1 LIRQEQGGPNGPA
14 RVLSGLA
21 GAAGVLLLSGCVEP
35 DPDHSNGNGLSPL
48 PGIAELSIDAG
59 ETLTLEPGQGV
70 GIAVAYA
77 GDGAWDLALACDT
90 LTSGANCLFDVWVSS
105 DDSPDG
111 ISGAT
116 GRDLEDGDRLVM
128 TDPFALRLDFLTEAD
143 NDGVGFRATPG
154 ATLRVSASLYDPAVD
169 SRLGWSDDPR
179 IISWVGHGAV
189 NWGAPTNPVDLTPDR
204 P

>member
-1 LIRQEQGGPNGPA
+1 VW

-21 GAAGVLLLSGCVEP
+21 GVVSGLLASGCVEP
-35 DPDHSNGNGLSPL
+35 DPDASNGGDLSPL

-59 ETLTLEPGQGV
+59 ETLTLEPGTGI
-70 GIAVAYA
+70 GIAVVYA
-77 GDGAWDLALACDT
+77 GDGAWDLDLACDT
-90 LTSGANCLFDVWVSS
+90 LTSGTSCLFDVWVSS

-116 GRDLEDGDRLVM
+116 GRDLEEGDRVAM
-128 TDPFALRLDFLTEAD
+128 PDPFALRLDFLTEAD
-143 NDGVGFRATPG
+143 TDGVGFRATPG

-169 SRLGWSDDPR
+169 APLGWSDDPR
-179 IISWVGHGAV
+179 IISWVGNGAV